1 MLTRPVHLNPFEF
14 AVLASLR
21 AHQLMDGCAP
31 HLGGAYKATTM
42 AQMEVAGG
50 KVWRVATPVV
60 AAAVAPPSRAH
71 VPEVVAAIAGAELAN
86 EEHLVPV
93 LTAT

>member
-31 HLGGAYKATTM
+31 HLGGTYKATTM

-60 AAAVAPPSRAH
+60 AAAVAPPIH
-71 VPEVVAAIAGAELAN
+71 VPEVVAAIAGELAN
-86 EEHLVPV
+86 EEHLEPA